1 MYNLGQSGRARP
13 RRPSLFNVPQKHQL
27 LLLAV
32 RAGSICLS
40 VPIMFFVCVFFFHV
54 AVLQLFQNIFRSCQM
69 HQNYNHY
76 IHSGTVDGSVQ
87 RQWSYPCPE
96 GLSRT

>member
-40 VPIMFFVCVFFFHV
+40 VHIMFFVCVFFSMWQFCNYSKTYLE
-54 AVLQLFQNIFRSCQM
+54 AVKCTKITTIT
-69 HQNYNHY
+69 Y
-76 IHSGTVDGSVQ
+76 TAVQ
-87 RQWSYPCPE
+87 
-96 GLSRT
+96 